1 MPPVLIEIADNVATI
16 TLNRPN
22 VLNAINIALAIALG
36 EAIDAAERSHARAV
50 LLRGAGRAFCAGG
63 DVSAFDGS
71 LGHAQMA
78 SETMAHFHPTILKL
92 SRLRLP
98 TVAELHGAVAGAGIG
113 LLLACDFAIAEAGTH
128 FTLAYPKIGA
138 SLDGGASWLLPRALG
153 TRKAKE
159 LAMLADTF
167 DAQTAK
173 ELGLINRVVV
183 ADAVRQETM
192 RFCKR
197 LASGPTLAFAEIKR
211 LIDSSGGNDL
221 SQQLDDERA
230 TLSALADG
238 RDFQEGINAHMEKRM
253 PVFRG
258 G

>member
-22 VLNAINIALAIALG
+22 VLNSINIELAVALG

-71 LGHAQMA
+71 RGHAQVA
-78 SETMAHFHPTILKL
+78 SETMAHFHPAVLRL

-113 LLLACDFAIAEAGTH
+113 LLLACDFAIAEAGTR

-167 DAQTAK
+167 DARTAK
-173 ELGLINRVVV
+173 QLGLINRVVV

-192 RFCKR
+192 RFCQR

-238 RDFQEGINAHMEKRM
+238 RDFQEGINAHVEKRT

-258 G
+258 A